1 MDREPGRIGFMS
13 TQRRETGT
21 TPATRTCRREIR
33 YRRQQTTCKKSDG
46 ENGLIGLSPIARHGR
61 KDAGVGTAPPWT
73 MAWLATNSLLS
84 DLRIAWLVRFA
95 RLVQIFL
102 LGTHFGSPPLAAGSG
117 TANCTPAPH
126 GLSIPPIPSPSGF
139 AFLHLTLPQIPAG
152 KRRWAEGYDG
162 QRDLHLQHAA

>member
-13 TQRRETGT
+13 TQRRETGSS
-21 TPATRTCRREIR
+21 PATRICRRGAR
-33 YRRQQTTCKKSDG
+33 YRRQRTTCKKSDG
-46 ENGLIGLSPIARHGR
+46 ENGPIGLSSIARHR
-61 KDAGVGTAPPWT
+61 RAEACAGTAPPKNL
-73 MAWLATNSLLS
+73 ARLATNSLLS
-84 DLRIAWLVRFA
+84 DLRIAWLVRFV

-126 GLSIPPIPSPSGF
+126 ELSFPPIPSPSGF
-139 AFLHLTLPQIPAG
+139 ATFHLTLPQIPAG